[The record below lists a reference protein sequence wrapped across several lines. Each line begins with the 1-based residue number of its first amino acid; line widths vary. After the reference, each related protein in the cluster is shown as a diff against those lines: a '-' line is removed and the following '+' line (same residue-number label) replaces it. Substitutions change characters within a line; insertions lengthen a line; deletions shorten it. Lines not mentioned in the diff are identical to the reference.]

1 MTASSKDVR
10 DYLGMVRRRRAV
22 ILSTMALL
30 LALSALVA
38 LLWPASYRSTAT
50 ILIEEQE
57 VPTDVVRS
65 AINSYADQRIQTI
78 KQQVMTRPNLMKI
91 VEQYKLYDGLRRRGT
106 TEDVLEEMVDD
117 IRIGVISAD
126 VVDKRT
132 HQPTKATI
140 AFTLSYD
147 GENPQVAQKVAN
159 EVTSLFLSEN
169 LKSRERN
176 AQETTVFLRQE
187 SENLA
192 GHIETLDQKIAA
204 FKQRAGQA
212 LPELIQLNM
221 QLMNQVDR
229 EIVDLDQRINTLED
243 RRNYLEG
250 QLATIKPNT
259 PIVTATGERILDSSE
274 RLKALRAQFVSAASY
289 LSSDH
294 PDVIKMRQEIE
305 ALERETGEPQSA
317 DELRKRL
324 PGEQAKLQMLLERLG
339 KDHPDV
345 QRTEQIVASLKQAIA
360 QLDQRGKVAPAPSK
374 PENPAYIQ
382 IHSQLTSALAEL
394 DALRRMR
401 GEQKRRAGEY
411 VKRLEQTPQLE
422 PEYLELIRERDSSA
436 KKYQDIRDRLLEAEV
451 SQGLE
456 VQRKGERF
464 SLIDPPDLPQKPEK
478 PNRPVI
484 LFLGLLLAMAG
495 GLGGGMAADSLD
507 HAVRDVRSLTAL
519 VAMPPLA
526 VVPYLPNT
534 ADRRRASRRRSFWR
548 WGTAGAVVLLLVLA
562 HVLWLPLDVMWFVAL
577 RKMGMGD

>member
-1 MTASSKDVR
+1 MTPSSKDLKY
-10 DYLGMVRRRRAV
+10 YLAMVRRRRSVIFIAMATLFIASLAV
-22 ILSTMALL
+22 
-30 LALSALVA
+30 ALV
-38 LLWPASYRSTAT
+38 WPASYRSTAT

-57 VPTDVVRS
+57 VPTDLVRS

-78 KQQVMTRPNLMKI
+78 KQQVMTRPNLLKI
-91 VEQYKLYDGLRRRGT
+91 MDQYKLYEGLRRRGT
-106 TEDVLEEMVDD
+106 TEDVLEQMVDD

-147 GENPQVAQKVAN
+147 GESPQVAQKVAN

-192 GHIETLDQKIAA
+192 GHIETLDQKIST
-204 FKQRAGQA
+204 FKQKAGQA

-229 EIVDLDQRINTLED
+229 ELVDLDQRITSLED
-243 RRNYLEG
+243 RRSYLEG

-274 RLKALRAQFVSAASY
+274 RLKALRAQFISVSSY
-289 LSSDH
+289 LSPDH
-294 PDVIKMRQEIE
+294 PDIIKMTQEIE
-305 ALERETGEPQSA
+305 ALEKETGEPQSA
-317 DELRKRL
+317 DELAKRL
-324 PGEQAKLQMLLERLG
+324 VGEQAKLQMLLDRLG
-339 KDHPDV
+339 REHPDV
-345 QRTEQIVASLKQAIA
+345 QRAEQVVASLQENIVK
-360 QLDQRGKVAPAPSK
+360 LERRGRTVASVK

-382 IHSQLTSALAEL
+382 IHSQLTSVLTEL
-394 DALRRMR
+394 ESLRRTR
-401 GEQKRRAGEY
+401 GEHKRRAAEY

-422 PEYLELIRERDSSA
+422 PEYLELVRERDSSA

-464 SLIDPPDLPQKPEK
+464 SLIDPPDLPEKPEK

-484 LFLGLLLAMAG
+484 LFLGVLVALAG
-495 GLGGGMAADSLD
+495 GLGIGVVGEGMD
-507 HAVRDVRSLTAL
+507 HSIRDAQSLTELITLA
-519 VAMPPLA
+519 PLA
-526 VVPYLPNT
+526 VIPRLPNE
-534 ADRRRASRRRSFWR
+534 ADRVREVQQKRMWR
-548 WGTAGAVVLLLVLA
+548 WSGVGAGILLLVLV
-562 HVLWLPLDVMWFVAL
+562 HVFWVPLDVVWFVAL
-577 RKMGMGD
+577 RKLGVGD

>member
-1 MTASSKDVR
+1 
-10 DYLGMVRRRRAV
+10 MVRRRRPV
-22 ILSTMALL
+22 ILAAMAGLL
-30 LALSALVA
+30 TVSVA
-38 LLWPASYRSTAT
+38 VAFLWPPSYRSTAT

-57 VPTDVVRS
+57 VPTDLVRS

-78 KQQVMTRPNLMKI
+78 KQQVMTRPNLLKI
-91 VEQYKLYDGLRRRGT
+91 VDQYKLYEGLRRRGT

-147 GENPQVAQKVAN
+147 GESPQVAQKVAN

-187 SENLA
+187 SDNLA
-192 GHIETLDQKIAA
+192 RHIEVLDQKIAA
-204 FKQRAGQA
+204 FKQKAGQA
-212 LPELIQLNM
+212 LPELVQLNM

-229 EIVDLDQRINTLED
+229 EVVDLDQRINSLED

-250 QLATIKPNT
+250 QLASIKPNT

-274 RLKALRAQFVSAASY
+274 RLKALRAQYVSVASY
-289 LSSDH
+289 LSADH
-294 PDVIKMRQEIE
+294 PDIVKMTQEIQ
-305 ALERETGEPQSA
+305 ALERETGEQQSP

-324 PGEQAKLQMLLERLG
+324 SGEQAKLKTLHERLG
-339 KDHPDV
+339 AEHPDV
-345 QRTEQIVASLKQAIA
+345 QRSEQVVASLIQAIA
-360 QLDQRGKVAPAPSK
+360 RLEKREKGPAPAK

-382 IHSQLTSALAEL
+382 IHSQLTSVLAEL

-401 GEQKRRAGEY
+401 GEQKRRAAEY

-422 PEYLELIRERDSSA
+422 PEYLELLRERDSSA
-436 KKYQDIRDRLLEAEV
+436 KKYQDIRDRLLESEV

-464 SLIDPPDLPQKPEK
+464 SLIDPPDLPEKPEK
-478 PNRPVI
+478 PNRPVV
-484 LFLGLLLAMAG
+484 LFLGVLLAMAG
-495 GLGGGMAADSLD
+495 GLGAGAAADGMD
-507 HAVRDVRSLTAL
+507 HSVRDARALTAF
-519 VAMPPLA
+519 VAMAPLA
-526 VVPYLPNT
+526 VIPYLANG
-534 ADRRRASRRRSFWR
+534 ADLARSIRRRRLWR
-548 WGTAGAVVLLLVLA
+548 WSGLGAGILLLALA
-562 HVLWLPLDVMWFVAL
+562 HALWVPLDVIWFVAL
-577 RKMGMGD
+577 RKFGWGG